1 MAVLHIGQGQPKVPV
16 QAEKLQADK
25 VRLERP
31 KPKQDDAHA
40 NEIKK
45 RQKSESDFTKALQQ
59 LKETAHAF
67 DRRFHFKLHEKTQQY
82 MVQIIDIET
91 NKVLNEVP
99 PEKILNLVAQI
110 RELVGL
116 LVNKKA

>member
-1 MAVLHIGQGQPKVPV
+1 MAVLPVGQGQPEVPV

-25 VRLERP
+25 VKLEQL
-31 KPKQDDAHA
+31 KPKQDDVHA
-40 NEIKK
+40 NEIEKQ
-45 RQKSESDFTKALQQ
+45 QKSENDFTKALQQ

-67 DRRFHFKLHEKTQQY
+67 GRRFHFKLHEKTQQY
-82 MVQIIDIET
+82 MVQIIDPET

-110 RELVGL
+110 RELVGV
-116 LVNKKA
+116 LVNKRA